1 MRNLQHKQE
10 NCKEYGV
17 KTPLLVSLKDAAN
30 ILGVSA
36 RTVRRLCQD
45 GKLPKMLK
53 VGRSTRIQ
61 RQGILDYIHKISGGA
76 V

>member
-10 NCKEYGV
+10 NCKEYGI
-17 KTPLLVSLKDAAN
+17 KTPVLVSLKDAAH

-53 VGRSTRIQ
+53 VGRSTRI
-61 RQGILDYIHKISGGA
+61 RHQGILDYINKLSEGA
-76 V
+76 A